1 MNKVQKDYIKAT
13 AMLEAIEAEER
24 EFEESYCKSKGYN
37 FKNIFAIEDEK
48 EFDKANEEL
57 SELEQQNGLWSRVCE
72 ARERKIEA
80 EQKLIEYALS
90 IIPFAKEREILK
102 NASKTNWKAR
112 QEMIDI
118 VMKLDTRTV
127 TA

>member
-1 MNKVQKDYIKAT
+1 MNKVQRDYIKAT

-24 EFEESYCKSKGYN
+24 DFEESYCKSKGYN
-37 FKNIFAIEDEK
+37 FKHIYVIENEA
-48 EFDKANEEL
+48 EFDRANEEL
-57 SELEQQNGLWSRVCE
+57 AELEQQNGLWARVCN
-72 ARERKIEA
+72 ARDIKIEA

-90 IIPFAKEREILK
+90 IIPFPKEREILK
-102 NASKTNWKAR
+102 KASKTNWKAR

-118 VMKLDTRTV
+118 VMKLDTKTV